1 MVDYYKVL
9 GVARDATR
17 KEIRKAYL
25 KLAKQHHPDHNAGA
39 SASEEKFKEIH
50 EAYQTLSDEG
60 KRKAYDEELLHPK
73 SGRGGGAS
81 ARKPG
86 GSSAGRGGAAGNA
99 GRRKTG
105 GSGGGI
111 NFDDLASGFAAFY
124 GFDPKT
130 GQVTDEEGMSQFAG
144 KKKKNLLDVSDM
156 FEKFM
161 GFKG

>member
-9 GVARDATR
+9 GVTRDATQ

-25 KLAKQHHPDHNAGA
+25 KLAKQHHPDHNAGN

-60 KRKAYDEELLHPK
+60 KRKAYDEELLHPR

-81 ARKPG
+81 AKKPG
-86 GSSAGRGGAAGNA
+86 GGTGGNA
-99 GRRKTG
+99 RRKKTG
-105 GSGGGI
+105 GSGGSV

-144 KKKKNLLDVSDM
+144 RKKKNPLDVSDM
-156 FEKFM
+156 FERFM

>member
-1 MVDYYKVL
+1 MVDYYQVL
-9 GVARDATR
+9 GVARDATQ

-60 KRKAYDEELLHPK
+60 KRKAYDEKLLHPK

-81 ARKPG
+81 AKKQDG
-86 GSSAGRGGAAGNA
+86 GTAGNT
-99 GRRKTG
+99 GRKKP
-105 GSGGGI
+105 SSSGGI

-130 GQVTDEEGMSQFAG
+130 GQVTDEDGMSQFAG
-144 KKKKNLLDVSDM
+144 RKKKNPLDVSDM
-156 FEKFM
+156 FERFM